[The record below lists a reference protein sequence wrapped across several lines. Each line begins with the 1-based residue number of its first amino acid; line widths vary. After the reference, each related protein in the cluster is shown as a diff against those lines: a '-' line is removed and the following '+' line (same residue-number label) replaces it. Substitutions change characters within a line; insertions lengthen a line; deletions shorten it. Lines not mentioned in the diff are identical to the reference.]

1 MVAISLTVSALL
13 AVIFGILI
21 LMFPKM
27 LNNLVGLWL
36 LVFGILQLINI
47 YY

>member
-1 MVAISLTVSALL
+1 MVAISLTLSAIL
-13 AVIFGILI
+13 AVIFGILV

-36 LVFGILQLINI
+36 LVTGILQLFAL